1 MYDID
6 NQENLFAFERK
17 EMVKQYAKSGG
28 ITIEEHNRA
37 LKERADI
44 LLTMEYIGKE
54 IHELLCRACDY
65 HDLGKANPRMQERL
79 QNHKLRFEPDREIP
93 HNILSMY
100 LIPKEPLPEYYLMLF
115 VVGFHHDYG
124 NVFQILQ
131 STEKQCLA
139 KELLAAWKCA
149 STPGFKVIKGMKRIE
164 ADKDLRKKL
173 ILVKGLLHKCDY
185 SASGYTEIEYPNDFL
200 TDKLE
205 SFFQKNHYE
214 LNEMQQFCR
223 NHESEDIML
232 VGQTGMGKTEAAL
245 LWIGDHKG
253 FILLPVKTAI
263 NKMYDR
269 IREDIL
275 GNC

>member
-6 NQENLFAFERK
+6 NQENLFALERK

-44 LLTMEYIGKE
+44 LLTMGYIGKE

-139 KELLAAWKCA
+139 KEQ
-149 STPGFKVIKGMKRIE
+149 V
-164 ADKDLRKKL
+164 KL
-173 ILVKGLLHKCDY
+173 IK
-185 SASGYTEIEYPNDFL
+185 
-200 TDKLE
+200 
-205 SFFQKNHYE
+205 
-214 LNEMQQFCR
+214 
-223 NHESEDIML
+223 
-232 VGQTGMGKTEAAL
+232 
-245 LWIGDHKG
+245 
-253 FILLPVKTAI
+253 
-263 NKMYDR
+263 
-269 IREDIL
+269 
-275 GNC
+275 